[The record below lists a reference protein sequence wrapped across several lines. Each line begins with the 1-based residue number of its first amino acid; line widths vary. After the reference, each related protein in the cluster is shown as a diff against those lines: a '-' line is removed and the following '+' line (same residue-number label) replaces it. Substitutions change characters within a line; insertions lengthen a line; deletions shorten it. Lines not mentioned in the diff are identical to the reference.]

1 MGLATTT
8 GMLLIVA
15 VSLLTPMVPGGPI
28 ETRSFATL
36 PRAVFWGFNA
46 FLIMLGLGSIV
57 TAVLVLGGGTWAYGI
72 ALGLGAGYVA
82 VFGLDL
88 AGVFPGRR
96 ILCRR
101 RCSCWK
107 SSISRSVP
115 PCASPRCRGCCRED
129 RPVTAAARNHD

>member
-57 TAVLVLGGGTWAYGI
+57 IAVLVLGGGTWAYGI

-88 AGVFPGRR
+88 AGVFPRSKDPLPPTLLLLEVLDLAIGAA
-96 ILCRR
+96 LC
-101 RCSCWK
+101 
-107 SSISRSVP
+107 I
-115 PCASPRCRGCCRED
+115 
-129 RPVTAAARNHD
+129 AALQGLLS